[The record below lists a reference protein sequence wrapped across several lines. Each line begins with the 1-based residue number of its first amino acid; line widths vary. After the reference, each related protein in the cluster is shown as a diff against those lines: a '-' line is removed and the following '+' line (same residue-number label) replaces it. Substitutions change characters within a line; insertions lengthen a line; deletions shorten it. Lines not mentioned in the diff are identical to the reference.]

1 MNRTLRRPMFRI
13 GGSVAE
19 GITSGLDQPQLNAS
33 RVNFKRGRVVEPGGY
48 QGDEDLKKDY
58 QRAWKLLQD
67 VRPKR
72 DPYFPQFLAGMGLD
86 LVSRPTSGNL
96 MADIATSAKG
106 PFDQWMQSKTGLA
119 DVDDKLAA
127 ALFGDVMDIK
137 AKRDLQ
143 EAKIKGE
150 KEVAQ
155 IETAGGKKQFEYK
168 GKLTDYSGLIDEGH
182 RLVRKLEEAQAIS
195 PEEMSPA
202 LKEEK
207 IRGIKEEISKN
218 IDLQAMF
225 KGDEEDKIRKA
236 LLDQIGSGLGPATW
250 ADLVEYDQ
258 TKKIPSRLLKEGM
271 AEGGRVG
278 YQGGGMSLPSAAP
291 AAVPAAGTMDQGA
304 EQDSP
309 VQDLSFEELRARLP
323 QEITNDIVQ
332 LIANSKQALVDFANI
347 RTQQDVNAFN
357 QKYDVN
363 LVVPQEA

>member
-127 ALFGDVMDIK
+127 ALFSDVMDIK

-150 KEVAQ
+150 KEVAH
-155 IETAGGKKQFEYK
+155 IDAAGGKKQMMMK
-168 GKLTDYSGLIDEGH
+168 GGKA
-182 RLVRKLEEAQAIS
+182 KK
-195 PEEMSPA
+195 M
-202 LKEEK
+202 
-207 IRGIKEEISKN
+207 
-218 IDLQAMF
+218 MM
-225 KGDEEDKIRKA
+225 KGGKA
-236 LLDQIGSGLGPATW
+236 
-250 ADLVEYDQ
+250 
-258 TKKIPSRLLKEGM
+258 KKM
-271 AEGGRVG
+271 MM
-278 YQGGGMSLPSAAP
+278 GGGKAKKMM
-291 AAVPAAGTMDQGA
+291 AGGGKSKKYM
-304 EQDSP
+304 
-309 VQDLSFEELRARLP
+309 ARGGK
-323 QEITNDIVQ
+323 
-332 LIANSKQALVDFANI
+332 A
-347 RTQQDVNAFN
+347 R
-357 QKYDVN
+357 
-363 LVVPQEA
+363 